1 MRLKTKFIIP
11 TLLLIIIGMTGTTWL
26 TYSKSTQALTTLGTQ
41 QAAINLASLNSLVDI
56 WMEGAKNEVLTLSK
70 TEDIT
75 QALANPNAATQA
87 KALALAQDV
96 VTRNPSF
103 DSVLF
108 INTQGNVTLATN
120 PVFVGV
126 ARTDR
131 DYFKKAIA
139 GETFISPPI
148 LSKDIQ
154 KFVFV
159 IATPVRSEGKIIGTI
174 AIGVRIDRFT
184 DQFVAPLD
192 TPAGYAF
199 ITAPDGLT
207 LAHPDR
213 ELVGKFNVFNDTDFG
228 RQMAG
233 QSKGLLNVVSLGVEK
248 LILFEKSQRTG
259 WMLGI
264 TVNKAVA
271 FVEARNLGLLIV
283 WLSAGVAL
291 FLSLGVWIIL
301 SVNVLRPVEG
311 LVAVAKR
318 ISGGDLDTPLDK
330 DRRDEIGS
338 LQSAMAAMVA
348 NLKAK
353 IIEAKEQ
360 SALAAQ
366 ETEKARAAMQEAE
379 TAHSKAEN
387 AREQGMLQAAATLE
401 SIVAAVTDASE
412 EISAQIAHV
421 SQGSRDQSH
430 RVSETATAM
439 EEMNATVLEVAQNA
453 SQASQTAENAR
464 HKANAGSDNV
474 ARVIHSIAEVQN
486 RAGRLKEDMTAL
498 GRQAEGIGS
507 ILGVISD
514 IADQTNLLAL
524 NAAIEAARAGEAGR
538 GFAVV
543 ADEVRKLA
551 EKTMTAT
558 KEVGEA
564 IRDIQQGTRLNIDN
578 VELAAE
584 KINDA
589 TTLAE
594 ESGQTLQAI
603 VTLVDATTDQ
613 VRSIATAAEEQS
625 ATTEEINRSIVDIDR
640 LAEDSARALEQ
651 STRSVAELADQTR
664 ILRGLIDEMQA
675 GGSKGKRLTAG
686 DQRPALPSAHR

>member
-1 MRLKTKFIIP
+1 MRLKAKFILP
-11 TLLLIIIGMTGTTWL
+11 TLMLIITGMAGTTWL
-26 TYSKSTQALTTLGTQ
+26 TYSKSTQALSTLGTQ
-41 QAAINLASLNSLVDI
+41 QATTNLSSLHALVEVWID
-56 WMEGAKNEVLTLSK
+56 GAQNEVVTLSK

-75 QALANPNAATQA
+75 QALSNSDAATQA
-87 KALALAQDV
+87 RALALAQDV
-96 VTRNPSF
+96 VARNPSF
-103 DSVLF
+103 DSVLI
-108 INTQGNVTLATN
+108 INTQGIVTLATN
-120 PVFVGV
+120 PVFVGSQ
-126 ARTDR
+126 RSER
-131 DYFKKAIA
+131 EYFQKGI
-139 GETFISPPI
+139 GGNTFLSSPI
-148 LSKDIQ
+148 FSKDINR
-154 KFVFV
+154 FVFV
-159 IATPVRSEGKIIGTI
+159 ITAPVRSEGKIIGI
-174 AIGVRIDRFT
+174 VSVGIRVDRFT

-199 ITAPDGLT
+199 ITTPDGLA

-213 ELVGKFNVFNDTDFG
+213 ELVGKFNVLTDTDFG

-233 QSKGLLNVVSLGVEK
+233 QSKGILDVVSLGVEK

-259 WMLGI
+259 WLLGM

-271 FVEARNLGLLIV
+271 FAEARHLGLLIV

-291 FLSLGVWIIL
+291 FLGLGVWIIL

-311 LVAVAKR
+311 LVAAARR
-318 ISGGDLDTPLDK
+318 IAGGNLDTPLDT

-338 LQSAMAAMVA
+338 LQSAMAAMVV

-353 IIEAKEQ
+353 IGEAEEQ

-366 ETEKARAAMQEAE
+366 ETEKARSAMEEAE
-379 TAHSKAEN
+379 AARAQAEN
-387 AREQGMLQAAATLE
+387 ARGQGMLQAAATLE

-412 EISAQIAHV
+412 AISTQIAHV
-421 SQGSRDQSH
+421 SQGSREQSH
-430 RVSETATAM
+430 RVGETATAM

-453 SQASQTAENAR
+453 SKAAQTADDAR
-464 HKANAGSDNV
+464 SKANAGSDIV
-474 ARVIHSIAEVQN
+474 TRVIHSIAEVQH
-486 RAGRLKEDMTAL
+486 RAARLKEDMTVL
-498 GRQAEGIGS
+498 GGQAEGIGR

-564 IRDIQQGTRLNIDN
+564 IRGIQQGTRKNIDN
-578 VELAAE
+578 VELAAD

-589 TTLAE
+589 TALARDSGDTL
-594 ESGQTLQAI
+594 GTI
-603 VTLVDATTDQ
+603 VALVDATTDQ

-625 ATTEEINRSIVDIDR
+625 ATTEEINRSIVDINR
-640 LAEDSARALEQ
+640 LAEDSALALEH
-651 STRSVAELADQTR
+651 STESVAELAQQTQ
-664 ILRGLIDEMQA
+664 ILRSLIDEMQT
-675 GGSKGKRLTAG
+675 GGSGTKGLPAAG
-686 DQRPALPSAHR
+686 RRPALPGRSR